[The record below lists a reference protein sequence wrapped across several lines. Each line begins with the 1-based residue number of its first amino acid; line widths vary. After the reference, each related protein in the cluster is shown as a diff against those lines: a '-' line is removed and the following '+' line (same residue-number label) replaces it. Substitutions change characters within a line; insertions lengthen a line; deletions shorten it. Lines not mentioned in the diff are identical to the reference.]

1 MRLCTPYYLM
11 ATILVSTSPGWA
23 QSGTLM
29 ATGTVTNPVIGTA
42 TPPPAGTVTNPVTGT
57 ATPPPAGTVTNPV
70 TGTATNDRDFRQLS
84 PGNQKIAQALFA
96 AEHPVAGGA
105 TKLTLDQIAELKES
119 AGWGK
124 VFQQMKADGLIQARN
139 LGRVVSAYEH
149 TVHSAGST
157 GATGAR
163 TGGIAAAGRGGSV
176 VITNGAG
183 RSTLVTTST
192 HSSAGARFASAG
204 THHPGGGG
212 GSATITTA
220 AGSSPSA
227 GGLAHGGGAAEHG
240 AGHGR

>member
-1 MRLCTPYYLM
+1 MRLCTPCYLV
-11 ATILVSTSPGWA
+11 ATIWISTSPGWA
-23 QSGTLM
+23 QSAAL
-29 ATGTVTNPVIGTA
+29 TA
-42 TPPPAGTVTNPVTGT
+42 TDTVANPVTST
-57 ATPPPAGTVTNPV
+57 ATIPTTPTANTTAPAATSPATN
-70 TGTATNDRDFRQLS
+70 TATTDRDFQQLS

-119 AGWGK
+119 EGWGK
-124 VFQQMKADGLIQARN
+124 VFRQMKADGLIQARN

-149 TVHSAGST
+149 SIHSAGRA

-163 TGGIAAAGRGGSV
+163 TGAIVTAGRGGHV

-192 HSSAGARFASAG
+192 HSSAGGRFASGG
-204 THHPGGGG
+204 THHFGGGG
-212 GSATITTA
+212 GSANITTA
-220 AGSSPSA
+220 AGSSPSE
-227 GGLAHGGGAAEHG
+227 GGFTHGGGGAEHG